1 MLRLVHG
8 TGAARAVAPP
18 VSDTMITLGRLGIVV
33 TILAWFVYITVTIIS
48 QFVNRGFQGM
58 QFTSET
64 AGYVVIVS
72 FLTLSSLLFGFMRS
86 GGINMEM
93 VAAVPTALV
102 VVIQGLIVI
111 TLAGATLFIEK
122 WERK

>member
-1 MLRLVHG
+1 MS
-8 TGAARAVAPP
+8 T
-18 VSDTMITLGRLGIVV
+18 
-33 TILAWFVYITVTIIS
+33 
-48 QFVNRGFQGM
+48 RGPIP
-58 QFTSET
+58 
-64 AGYVVIVS
+64 A
-72 FLTLSSLLFGFMRS
+72 FLTVLFGFMRS

-122 WERK
+122 WERR